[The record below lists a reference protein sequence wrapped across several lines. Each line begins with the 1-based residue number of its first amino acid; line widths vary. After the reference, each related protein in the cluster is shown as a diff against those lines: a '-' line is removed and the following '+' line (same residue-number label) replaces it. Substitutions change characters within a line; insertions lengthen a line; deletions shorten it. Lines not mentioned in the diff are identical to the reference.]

1 MAKKDKNE
9 APNPNAV
16 ANRDIIHRLNFL
28 YQASVYLNGMDISEP
43 PTSSQATD
51 GEQDVK
57 RKSRKRKCRRVGV
70 KDLAKSYI
78 DTMKVVGTK
87 TTVRMFISSCRDP
100 SVKRTICKGCNV
112 VLVPGS
118 TASVRTKSSASH
130 GHTMTYTCLECH
142 TSRRFPAPPVPQSQP
157 TDDTKTASRPCLSR
171 PVNPRTPPLFARDA
185 GHVVFRGEKDITIDN
200 NRGLGN
206 GIFIA

>member
-9 APNPNAV
+9 APNPNAI

-43 PTSSQATD
+43 PTSSQATT
-51 GEQDVK
+51 GEQDGKCKPKK
-57 RKSRKRKCRRVGV
+57 RKSRRVGV

-87 TTVRMFISSCRDP
+87 TTVRMFASTYRDP

-130 GHTMTYTCLECH
+130 GHMITYTCLECH
-142 TSRRFPAPPVPQSQP
+142 TSRRFPAPPVSQSKSS
-157 TDDTKTASRPCLSR
+157 DDTKPPLGPCLSKS
-171 PVNPRTPPLFARDA
+171 VDPRIPPLFARDA
-185 GHVVFRGEKDITIDN
+185 GHVVFCGEKDITGDN